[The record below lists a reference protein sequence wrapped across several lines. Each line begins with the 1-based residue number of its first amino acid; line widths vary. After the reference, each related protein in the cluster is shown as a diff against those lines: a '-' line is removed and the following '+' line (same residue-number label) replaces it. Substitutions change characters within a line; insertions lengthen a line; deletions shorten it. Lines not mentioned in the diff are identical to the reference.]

1 MRHLRL
7 VTLALLAWAFPVAI
21 AAHSQTYNVLYN
33 MTINSTDV
41 WGPEWLGVFA
51 QARDGNLY
59 STSQLGGTFGKGVVF
74 RLTPAGQVTVLHSFD
89 GTTGGVPRGG
99 LTLGSDGNLYGT
111 TCQGGSFNDGTI
123 FKIATTGGS
132 SYSVVHNFNVN
143 DGEGYCPEA
152 APVQATDGNFYGTT
166 SESVPGSGTVY
177 KMATNGMLKTLH
189 VFNQAVNRDGQTPGA
204 IIQGADGS
212 FYGTTQ
218 TGGTSDDGTVFKI
231 TAASAF
237 KLLHSFSGPNGD
249 GEKPTGPIIQAND
262 GNLYGMTQTGV
273 LVYRI
278 TPKGVFK
285 SIFTLTFPT
294 GYFPSAGLTQATDGK
309 FYAAM
314 ELGGAGN
321 GTILQLTT
329 TGMASIPHDFDYT
342 HGGNPE
348 VSLFQHTNGMFYGD
362 TTSGGSGN
370 KPGGVLYSLDMGLHP
385 FVTLM
390 LTSGKVGQ
398 VIQILGNGLTGTT
411 SVKFGSAPAT
421 FSVISDTYMTAVV
434 PATATTG
441 AVTVAAPSGIRL
453 SSKKFKVVPVISSFS
468 PSSGPV
474 GSQVVIKGT
483 GLTQATKVTFGGVA
497 ATSFSKSATQVTAT
511 VPTGAL
517 SGRIIVTTPGGTAQ
531 SATSFTVTPLNFIN

>member
-1 MRHLRL
+1 MRKLL
-7 VTLALLAWAFPVAI
+7 LALAMFGLAVAV
-21 AAHSQTYNVLYN
+21 AAHAQTYKDLYN
-33 MTINSTDV
+33 MTLNSTGV
-41 WGPEWLGVFA
+41 WDPQWLGIFA

-99 LTLGSDGNLYGT
+99 LTLGTDGNLYGT
-111 TCQGGSFNDGTI
+111 TCQGGSFNDGTV

-152 APVQATDGNFYGTT
+152 AAVQGTDGNFYGTT

-177 KMATNGMLKTLH
+177 KMTPNGLLKTLH
-189 VFNQAVNRDGQTPGA
+189 VFNQAINRDGQGPGA
-204 IIQGADGS
+204 IIQGVDGS

-218 TGGTSDDGTVFKI
+218 SGGTSDYGTVFKI
-231 TAASAF
+231 TAASTF
-237 KLLHSFSGPNGD
+237 KSLHSFSGPNGD
-249 GEKPTGPIIQAND
+249 GENPIGPIIQAND
-262 GNLYGMTQTGV
+262 GNLYGMTQLGV
-273 LVYRI
+273 LVYKI
-278 TPKGVFK
+278 TPTGAFK

-329 TGMASIPHDFDYT
+329 TGLDSVPHNFDYT
-342 HGGNPE
+342 GGANPE
-348 VSLFQHTNGMFYGD
+348 VSLFQHTNGILYGSA
-362 TTSGGSGN
+362 TNGGSGN
-370 KPGGVLYSLDMGLHP
+370 KPGGVFYSLDMGFHP
-385 FVTLM
+385 FVALI

-411 SVKFGSAPAT
+411 SVKFGTGSAS
-421 FSVISDTYMTAVV
+421 FSVVSDTYMTAVV
-434 PATATTG
+434 PATGTTG
-441 AVTVAAPSGIRL
+441 AVTVTTPSGFQV
-453 SSKKFKVVPVISSFS
+453 SSKIFRVLPVISTFS

-474 GSQVVIKGT
+474 GSQVVITGT
-483 GLTQATKVTFGGVA
+483 GLMQTTKVAFGGVA
-497 ATSFSKSATQVTAT
+497 ATSFTKSATQVTAT
-511 VPTGAL
+511 VPTGAVT
-517 SGRIIVTTPGGTAQ
+517 GKIMITTPGGTTT
-531 SATSFTVTPLNFIN
+531 SATSFTVTQ